1 METKKRTLCKVIL
14 LRIIVFILISVS
26 TVIIF
31 NQSIMNGIEFA
42 ILDVIIEFLTHYIYD
57 RIWGK
62 IKWGLIERKKE
73 ITEEKKITEEKDK
86 DKNIVAFTI

>member
-1 METKKRTLCKVIL
+1 METKLRTFLKVII
-14 LRIIVFILISVS
+14 LRIIVFIIISLS
-26 TVIIF
+26 TVFIF
-31 NQSIMNGIEFA
+31 QASILHGIEFA
-42 ILDVIIEFLTHYIYD
+42 ILDIIVEFLTHYIYD